1 VQTLGQS
8 NIMRLNTKT
17 FVSSFQHYL
26 TKFVSGL
33 LMLTLVWQAS
43 LWGGQ
48 SAIASPLLAT
58 SASSISKQVS
68 GKAEEMK
75 GSAKQEIAKVQSSME
90 DKASATKMK
99 VKDNMNEAKIAI
111 DGNTARV
118 QNAGEKAATV
128 VKDFFGQ

>member
-1 VQTLGQS
+1 
-8 NIMRLNTKT
+8 MRFNTKT
-17 FVSSFQHYL
+17 FISSFQHYL

-48 SAIASPLLAT
+48 AAIASPLLAT
-58 SASSISKQVS
+58 STSSISKQVS

-75 GSAKQEIAKVQSSME
+75 GSVKQKIGKAQSTME
-90 DKASATKMK
+90 DKARAAKMK
-99 VKDNMNEAKIAI
+99 VKDDLTEAKIAV

-118 QNAGEKAATV
+118 ENAGEKAATA